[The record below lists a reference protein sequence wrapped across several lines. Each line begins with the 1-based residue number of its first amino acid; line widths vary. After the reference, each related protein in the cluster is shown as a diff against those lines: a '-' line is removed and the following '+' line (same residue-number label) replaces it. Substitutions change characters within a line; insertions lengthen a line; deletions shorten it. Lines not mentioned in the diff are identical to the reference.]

1 MVTTKT
7 IIFWIFQLKLSER
20 QLNFFGIVATTA
32 KAFTVTTFEAF
43 GLDIF
48 WTKISERLQ
57 IWDCNASP

>member
-1 MVTTKT
+1 MVTNDSIKN
-7 IIFWIFQLKLSER
+7 WIFQLKLSER
-20 QLNFFGIVATTA
+20 QSNFFGIFATTA

-57 IWDCNASP
+57 L

>member
-1 MVTTKT
+1 MVTTET

-20 QLNFFGIVATTA
+20 QLNLFEIVATTA
-32 KAFTVTTFEAF
+32 KAFVVTIFEAA

-57 IWDCNASP
+57 K